1 MSLSNALNSAISG
14 LKAQSAALS
23 SISSNIANA
32 STVGFKSTSTSFE
45 SFVNKTTF
53 TTESTGGVVSSN
65 YRNVGLQGEIQTS
78 TTTTN
83 LAING
88 SGYFVVS
95 DETADGTMR
104 FTRNG
109 TFDTDSDGY
118 LVNQEGDYLYAWP
131 LDENGAVTSTNSS
144 SLTGLEAVNL
154 SNLTGAPKATTEIA
168 FGANLPSDA
177 AVGDDFS
184 YDVEIFDSL
193 GVSHALSVTWTKTA
207 DNAWSMDAA
216 NPTLSSDSSTTSGTV
231 SGFPVAIAF
240 NTDGSLASVTPS
252 PATLA
257 VASWTSG
264 ATDSS
269 ITFDLGTANGT
280 DGLTQYA
287 SGDDDPDISVETATQ
302 DGYEP
307 GQISGTEIDENG
319 VVYAAFDNG
328 ETRPVYQIPLATF
341 TNPNGLAS
349 ETGSTFL
356 QTAASGAY
364 VLRSAGEGG
373 AGDVQSSAL
382 EASSVEMTDEFSRM
396 ITAQQA
402 YTAASKVVTT
412 TQDMIDT
419 LLAMKR

>member
-14 LKAQSAALS
+14 LKAQSSALS
-23 SISSNIANA
+23 SISSNIANS

-88 SGYFVVS
+88 SGFFVVS

-104 FTRNG
+104 FTRDG
-109 TFDTDSDGY
+109 TFDTDADGY
-118 LVNQEGDYLYAWP
+118 LANQEGDYLYAWP
-131 LDENGAVTSTNSS
+131 VDESGNITTANSTSLS
-144 SLTGLEAVNL
+144 GLEAVNL
-154 SNLTGAPKATTEIA
+154 SNLTGTPKATSSIDI
-168 FGANLPSDA
+168 GANLPSDA

-193 GVSHALSVTWTKTA
+193 GTSHSLTMTWTKTA
-207 DNAWSMDAA
+207 DNTWSMDAA
-216 NPTLSSDSSTTSGTV
+216 APTLSSDSTVTSGTV
-231 SGFPVAIAF
+231 SGLPVTVTF
-240 NTDGSLASVTPS
+240 NSDGSLAGASTDPV
-252 PATLA
+252 TLA
-257 VASWTSG
+257 ISGWTTG
-264 ATDSS
+264 ATASS
-269 ITFDLGTANGT
+269 IEFDVGTANGT

-287 SGDDDPDISVETATQ
+287 DGDEEPDISVETVTQ
-302 DGYEP
+302 NGYEP
-307 GQISGTEIDENG
+307 GQISGTEIDEDG
-319 VVYAAFDNG
+319 VLYATFDNG
-328 ETRPVYQIPLATF
+328 QTRPVYKVPLATF
-341 TNPNGLAS
+341 TNPDGLAS

-356 QTAASGAY
+356 ETAASGSY
-364 VLRSAGEGG
+364 VLRTAGEGG
-373 AGDVQSSAL
+373 SGDIQSSAV

-396 ITAQQA
+396 IVAQQA